1 MSVSRRAGGEPGV
14 NLFRIAKNVLFL
26 AFFENKIN
34 DKTRLL
40 WKEVKGEIDFLAS
53 IYRALYLGI
62 FGGS

>member
-1 MSVSRRAGGEPGV
+1 M
-14 NLFRIAKNVLFL
+14 NFFRIAKTYIFSTFSR
-26 AFFENKIN
+26 FFENKIN

>member
-14 NLFRIAKNVLFL
+14 NFFRIAKTYI
-26 AFFENKIN
+26 FENKIN

-40 WKEVKGEIDFLAS
+40 WKEGKGEIDFLAS

>member
-34 DKTRLL
+34 DETRLL
-40 WKEVKGEIDFLAS
+40 WKEMKGGFLAS

-62 FGGS
+62 FGES